1 MRAAYEQGK
10 ILLARR
16 SISSVLQDPETP
28 LDQREKLEV
37 VLQARAFSEK
47 LGLNPGGSFTK
58 YSKVD
63 RDPLAWVVVGS
74 RRDSFSLRLWW
85 FPIVGSVPYK
95 GFFDKPEAEAE
106 AANLEA
112 SGYETWVRGTEAFS
126 TLGWFNDPVLSTTLK
141 NPASRIVNT
150 VIHESVHSTVWIKN
164 NVTFNESFAN
174 FIGTEGALAFFQS
187 QADTCAQSDDQCAK
201 SRDFIS
207 ASARDRIL
215 QYDLSSLIEWLY
227 ADLDKL
233 YRDESLS
240 SEQKIQ
246 RRAEIFDQL
255 LAPFRERYPKI
266 TILKS
271 INNAEIV
278 QLKLYLTELLLFQQL
293 FEKEGRN
300 WSPFISRIREIQSAI
315 DRDSSLDPFTL
326 LKDMVKAPHE

>member
-1 MRAAYEQGK
+1 
-10 ILLARR
+10 
-16 SISSVLQDPETP
+16 
-28 LDQREKLEV
+28 
-37 VLQARAFSEK
+37 
-47 LGLNPGGSFTK
+47 
-58 YSKVD
+58 
-63 RDPLAWVVVGS
+63 
-74 RRDSFSLRLWW
+74 
-85 FPIVGSVPYK
+85 
-95 GFFDKPEAEAE
+95 
-106 AANLEA
+106 
-112 SGYETWVRGTEAFS
+112 
-126 TLGWFNDPVLSTTLK
+126 
-141 NPASRIVNT
+141 
-150 VIHESVHSTVWIKN
+150 
-164 NVTFNESFAN
+164 
-174 FIGTEGALAFFQS
+174 
-187 QADTCAQSDDQCAK
+187 
-201 SRDFIS
+201 
-207 ASARDRIL
+207 
-215 QYDLSSLIEWLY
+215 LIEGLY

-300 WSPFISRIREIQSAI
+300 WSHFISRIREIQSAI